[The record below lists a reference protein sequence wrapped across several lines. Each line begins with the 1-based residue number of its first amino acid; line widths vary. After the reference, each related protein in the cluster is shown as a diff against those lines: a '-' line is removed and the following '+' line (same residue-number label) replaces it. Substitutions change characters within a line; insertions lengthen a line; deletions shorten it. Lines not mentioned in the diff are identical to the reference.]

1 MTNQGS
7 SDNENEDVVVGAV
20 RRPHN
25 GALHFAD
32 SIHDDAT
39 ANRLGFRGGL
49 VAGSVHFDQ
58 FPPLALDIFG
68 SKWFETGSLSLYFK
82 HATTDQE
89 PVQAFMVRPSRVEND
104 SQTRA
109 WMKTEDG
116 TELIS
121 EGTASVGSPS
131 EPSALFSRDLRGV
144 DPSSLRILKSF
155 IPGEELGDWEVTVD
169 GDRQNGAQ
177 STITEPLEW
186 YYGESPW
193 GGPIATPSNSVHLLA
208 GNVIGLVNDRTATVG
223 LFGAVELRYWAG
235 PVLIDHTYEVQS
247 KVVAVT
253 ETPQT
258 EALWYDSRASEDGV
272 LVASMRM
279 MLRKVKAASPLYET
293 AG

>member
-1 MTNQGS
+1 MTDTVRSQS
-7 SDNENEDVVVGAV
+7 SSENEDVVVGAV

-89 PVQAFMVRPSRVEND
+89 PVQAFMERPSRVGDNG
-104 SQTRA
+104 QTRA

-121 EGTASVGSPS
+121 EGTASVG
-131 EPSALFSRDLRGV
+131 F
-144 DPSSLRILKSF
+144 
-155 IPGEELGDWEVTVD
+155 
-169 GDRQNGAQ
+169 AQ
-177 STITEPLEW
+177 
-186 YYGESPW
+186 
-193 GGPIATPSNSVHLLA
+193 
-208 GNVIGLVNDRTATVG
+208 
-223 LFGAVELRYWAG
+223 
-235 PVLIDHTYEVQS
+235 
-247 KVVAVT
+247 
-253 ETPQT
+253 
-258 EALWYDSRASEDGV
+258 
-272 LVASMRM
+272 
-279 MLRKVKAASPLYET
+279 
-293 AG
+293 